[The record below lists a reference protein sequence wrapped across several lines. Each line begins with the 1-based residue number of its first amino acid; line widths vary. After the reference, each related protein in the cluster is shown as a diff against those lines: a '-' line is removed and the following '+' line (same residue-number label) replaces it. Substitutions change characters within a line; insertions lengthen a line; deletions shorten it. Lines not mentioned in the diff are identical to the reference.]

1 MKLRE
6 WDANLKLRL
15 GGEFV
20 TNVIFWTIFPFLS
33 VYFASAFGKGTAGLL
48 LVISQLISVFANL
61 LGGYFTDRYGRKR
74 VLVFAAMCQSVG
86 YGLLAAGSSALI
98 SMPLIA
104 FAGFTLASCSISL
117 YHPASQAMVADI
129 VPEKDR
135 SSVFAVFYTSLNI
148 AVVVGPL
155 LGSIVYVGNP
165 FYMPAVGAIACGLL
179 ATLLSRRLRE
189 TMPSFAADVRART
202 ATGSETNAG
211 SSEGNIGVAVEH
223 GDAAADSIAAASA
236 PTPTSWKRAIAA
248 QLKGYRII
256 VSDRVFLLFIIAGVL
271 LSQTFMQLD
280 MLLPIY
286 LKEVYPSSSL
296 WVGMELQLTGQQTF
310 ALLLAENGLL
320 VALFTVA
327 VTRWTTQLKD
337 RWIFIGG
344 ALCYAASMAL
354 FSQPVSLWSLA
365 AIMAVFT
372 LGELMCAGPQ
382 QTFISRL
389 APERIRGQYF
399 AAASLR
405 FTIGRTIA
413 PLSIP
418 LCGWIGFPWTF
429 GVLALLAAASAVL
442 YKIMFDWH
450 ERGGPSTQPL
460 YSKVS

>member
-20 TNVIFWTIFPFLS
+20 TNVIFWTFFPFLS
-33 VYFASAFGKGTAGLL
+33 IYFASAFGKGTAGLL
-48 LVISQLISVFANL
+48 LVLSQLIAVFVNL

-74 VLVFAAMCQSVG
+74 VMVFAAASQSIG
-86 YGLLAAGSSALI
+86 YGLLAAGSSELI

-104 FAGFTLASCSISL
+104 FAGFTLASCAISL

-135 SSVFAVFYTSLNI
+135 SSVFAVFYTSINI

-155 LGSIVYVGNP
+155 LGSILYVGNP
-165 FYMPAVGAIACGLL
+165 FYMPAAGAIACGLL

-189 TMPSFAADVRART
+189 TMPSLAADMGART
-202 ATGSETNAG
+202 TTGSETNASATASD
-211 SSEGNIGVAVEH
+211 SS
-223 GDAAADSIAAASA
+223 
-236 PTPTSWKRAIAA
+236 PTTSPPSPTSWKKALAT

-286 LKEVYPSSSL
+286 LKEMYPSSSL
-296 WVGMELQLTGQQTF
+296 WIGMELQLTGPQAF
-310 ALLLAENGLL
+310 AMLVAENGLL

-354 FSQPVSLWSLA
+354 FSYPGSLWSLA

-382 QTFISRL
+382 QMFISRL

-405 FTIGRTIA
+405 FTIGRTLA

-460 YSKVS
+460 YNTMS